1 MTHPTLELL
10 LKRLDDLTA
19 EFQELRAEIIKAV
32 RISEDD
38 PEMALTRARKVLEY
52 VVDDVYKLRVKE
64 DRGNR
69 SLENL
74 LVRLVKDGHLPRRL
88 GAYASYIR
96 ELGNVGTHVYGEDLS
111 TEDVRRSFENLTA
124 ILEWYFEQV
133 RPEAFMKVEDR
144 WTEEEEVRGRAEEE
158 SRRENEAAQELARE
172 EEKARRLKEASA
184 APDENKLA
192 AGKQEWKWIT
202 DALDDAR
209 SRHEELE
216 RRAAEELK
224 RLAEAAQ
231 VAVEAKEAETQRLP
245 ALESVPASMTN
256 GLGIEFV
263 WIPPGSFMMGSE
275 MGVPNERPVHRVT
288 INQGFYMGKYEVT
301 QEQWQAVM
309 GTNPSFFKAKN
320 LPVDKV
326 AFDDVIAFVA
336 RLNAQNDEYTYRLP
350 SEAEWEYAAR
360 AGTTGEFAG
369 DLDAI
374 AWYWKNP
381 GGRAQPVGC
390 KEPNAFGLFDMYGNV
405 WEWCQD
411 WYHNSYGGAP
421 TDGSA
426 WLTGGE
432 QKYHVVRGGSFKHDA
447 AFCRAAFR
455 LKVNWIAKHF
465 ISAGFRVV
473 AVTKK

>member
-52 VVDDVYKLRVKE
+52 VVDDVYKLRVQE

-88 GAYASYIR
+88 GANASYIR
-96 ELGNVGTHVYGEDLS
+96 ELGNVGTHVYGENLS
-111 TEDVRRSFENLTA
+111 TEDVRRSFENLTE
-124 ILEWYFEQV
+124 ILEWYFERV
-133 RPEAFMKVEDR
+133 RPEAFMKVADSTR
-144 WTEEEEVRGRAEEE
+144 EEEEVRLRVEEE
-158 SRRENEAAQELARE
+158 TRRREEAAARELARKEDEIRLRVE
-172 EEKARRLKEASA
+172 EETRQRF
-184 APDENKLA
+184 
-192 AGKQEWKWIT
+192 
-202 DALDDAR
+202 
-209 SRHEELE
+209 EELE
-216 RRAAEELK
+216 RKRLEVEELK

-231 VAVEAKEAETQRLP
+231 VAVEAKERAAKETQRLP
-245 ALESVPASMTN
+245 AGDSVPANMTN

-275 MGVPNERPVHRVT
+275 MGVPDERPVHRVT
-288 INQGFYMGKYEVT
+288 INHGFYMGKYEVT

-326 AFDDVIAFVA
+326 TWDDVIAFVA

-447 AFCRAAFR
+447 SFCRAALR

-473 AVTKK
+473 ALAKK